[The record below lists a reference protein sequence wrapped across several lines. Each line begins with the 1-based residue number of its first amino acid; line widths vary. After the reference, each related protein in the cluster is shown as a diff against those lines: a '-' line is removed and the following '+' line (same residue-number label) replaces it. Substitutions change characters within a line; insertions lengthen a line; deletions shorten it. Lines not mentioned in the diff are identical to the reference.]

1 MGSSTT
7 ALGCLIYMGKGE
19 ASISYCLSLALSFTD
34 NPEAQILCPKKEFK
48 NLRVLQQQMEPL
60 GEGCITF
67 LQTWVPLESSNSVSC
82 PLHPTSVC

>member
-1 MGSSTT
+1 MGGSTT

-48 NLRVLQQQMEPL
+48 NYESTPTANGTLRGGVHYLSPNL
-60 GEGCITF
+60 GAPREF
-67 LQTWVPLESSNSVSC
+67 
-82 PLHPTSVC
+82 